1 MVRKIKQLQVEEN
14 IKKTKKSMG
23 KKYDL
28 KNFKK
33 LGLVRKWVEIVIN
46 GILQYRYLNHKRRK
60 GKRNDEARNC

>member
-1 MVRKIKQLQVEEN
+1 
-14 IKKTKKSMG
+14 MG

-46 GILQYRYLNHKRRK
+46 GILQYPYLKPKTEKGEKR
-60 GKRNDEARNC
+60 

>member
-14 IKKTKKSMG
+14 IKKTKKYMG
-23 KKYDL
+23 KNYDL

-46 GILQYRYLNHKRRK
+46 GILQYPYLNPKTNK
-60 GKRNDEARNC
+60 GEKK